1 MLASLPERKI
11 QPIIVTTKESRFV
24 SQLLKEQGVELAS
37 EFIWGKELKRSK
49 TDSLKLILDRGGKK
63 PPNVWFVEDKLST
76 LAKIASQPEL
86 EAVKLYLADWGY
98 NTDAEREAVLQQS
111 RIQLLTLADF
121 PTLGG
126 EAKKTA
132 VSKAIAPVEVA

>member
-1 MLASLPERKI
+1 M
-11 QPIIVTTKESRFV
+11 
-24 SQLLKEQGVELAS
+24 
-37 EFIWGKELKRSK
+37 
-49 TDSLKLILDRGGKK
+49 
-63 PPNVWFVEDKLST
+63 WFVEDKLST
-76 LAKIASQPEL
+76 LAKISSQPEL

-98 NTDAEREAVLQQS
+98 NTPAERESVLQQS

-132 VSKAIAPVEVA
+132 AGKSTTPVEVA